1 MSDLREALEAAMDQP
16 NTAADDVTT
25 EVVEEPSSIPEGGGL
40 EPASTSASSA
50 APQNED
56 PPVDLNTLSET
67 GEISGS
73 EGRKRGPDGKFA
85 PKEAKIEQKQ
95 AENQPLATENQG
107 IAPAPKA
114 GEPPKPYDKAPISWR
129 PEVRE
134 EWDKLP
140 ESVKQTVATR
150 ERQVQQVL
158 NESAEA
164 RKFTEVINR
173 TIAPYQ
179 AMLQAENM
187 HPVQM
192 VGDLL
197 QTAQALRTSPPAS
210 KAELVATIIT
220 KFGIDIP
227 MLDRALSGQQPHSDP
242 VQAQVEQM
250 LQQQLAP
257 IQQEFQ
263 QLRQQRDYQTQQVQY
278 QAAQTVDQFIESVP
292 YGRDVA
298 PMMADLI
305 DMAEARGQSMSL
317 EQAYEAAC
325 YADPGIRGLMQR
337 QQQQGNLQAR
347 AQAAAKAKGVAVS
360 VTGSPGASDGNAQ
373 QADSVRDAIVNAIAN
388 NSR

>member
-1 MSDLREALEAAMDQP
+1 MSELREALEAALDQP
-16 NTAADDVTT
+16 STAADPVTT
-25 EVVEEPSSIPEGGGL
+25 VVETEPSPISQDGGL
-40 EPASTSASSA
+40 EPTTTTAESA
-50 APQNED
+50 ATPGAPAD
-56 PPVDLNTLSET
+56 DLNALSEASAT
-67 GEISGS
+67 S
-73 EGRKRGPDGKFA
+73 ETESRKRGPDGKFI
-85 PKEAKIEQKQ
+85 PKEARLP
-95 AENQPLATENQG
+95 ENPAPATENPG
-107 IAPAPKA
+107 ITPGPKS
-114 GEPPKPYDKAPISWR
+114 GEPPKPSDKAPISWR

-164 RKFTEVINR
+164 RKFTEALNR
-173 TIAPYQ
+173 TISPYQ

-187 HPVQM
+187 HPIQM

-197 QTAQALRTSPPAS
+197 QTAQALRTAPPAT
-210 KAELVATIIT
+210 KAEIVSNIIQ

-227 MLDRALSGQQPHSDP
+227 MLDRALSGQQPQNDP
-242 VQAQVEQM
+242 VQQQVQQM

-263 QLRQQRDYQTQQVQY
+263 QLKQQRDYQQQQVQY
-278 QAAQTVDQFIESVP
+278 QAAQTVDQFIDSVP

-305 DMAEARGQSMSL
+305 DMARSRGQDMSL

-337 QQQQGNLQAR
+337 QQQTGNLQNR
-347 AQAAAKAKGVAVS
+347 AQAAAKAKGAAVS
-360 VTGSPGASDGNAQ
+360 VAGSPGASDGSVH
-373 QADSVRDAIVNAIAN
+373 QADSVRSAIENALTKVG
-388 NSR
+388 R

>member
-1 MSDLREALEAAMDQP
+1 MSELREALEAALDQP
-16 NTAADDVTT
+16 STAADSVTT
-25 EVVEEPSSIPEGGGL
+25 VVETEPSPISQDGGL
-40 EPASTSASSA
+40 EPTTTTAESA
-50 APQNED
+50 ATPSD
-56 PPVDLNTLSET
+56 DLNALSET
-67 GEISGS
+67 SATETTET
-73 EGRKRGPDGKFA
+73 EGRKRGPDGKFI
-85 PKEAKIEQKQ
+85 PREAKPP
-95 AENQPLATENQG
+95 ENPQLATENPG
-107 IAPAPKA
+107 ITPGPKS
-114 GEPPKPYDKAPISWR
+114 GEPPKPGDKAPITWR
-129 PEVRE
+129 PEVRA

-164 RKFTEVINR
+164 RKFTEVLNR

-197 QTAQALRTSPPAS
+197 QTAQALRTAPPAT
-210 KAELVATIIT
+210 KAEIVSNIIT

-227 MLDRALSGQQPHSDP
+227 MLDRALSGQQPQNDP
-242 VQAQVEQM
+242 VQQQVQQM

-263 QLRQQRDYQTQQVQY
+263 QLRQQRDYQQQQVQY
-278 QAAQTVDQFIESVP
+278 QAAQTVDQFIDSVP

-305 DMAEARGQSMSL
+305 DMAQARGQEMTL
-317 EQAYEAAC
+317 QQAYEAAC
-325 YADPGIRGLMQR
+325 YADPGIRGLME
-337 QQQQGNLQAR
+337 QQQKTGNLQAR
-347 AQAAAKAKGVAVS
+347 AQAAVKAKGAAVS
-360 VTGSPGASDGNAQ
+360 VNGSPGASDGSQ
-373 QADSVRDAIVNAIAN
+373 PQADSVRAAIENALTKVG
-388 NSR
+388 R

>member
-16 NTAADDVTT
+16 STAADDVTT
-25 EVVEEPSSIPEGGGL
+25 EVETEPSPTSQDSGL
-40 EPASTSASSA
+40 EPTTTSADSA
-50 APQNED
+50 ATPTD
-56 PPVDLNTLSET
+56 APAGDDLNALSEESAVVET
-67 GEISGS
+67 

-85 PKEAKIEQKQ
+85 PKEAKLP
-95 AENQPLATENQG
+95 ENPQLTTKNPG
-107 IAPAPKA
+107 IVPGPKS
-114 GEPPKPYDKAPISWR
+114 GEPPKPGEKAPITWR
-129 PEVRE
+129 PEVRA

-164 RKFTEVINR
+164 RKFTDVINR

-197 QTAQALRTSPPAS
+197 QTAQALRTAPPAS

-227 MLDRALSGQQPHSDP
+227 MLDKALSGQQVQDDP
-242 VQAQVEQM
+242 VQQQVQQM

-263 QLRQQRDYQTQQVQY
+263 QLRQQRDYQAQQVQY
-278 QAAQTVDQFIESVP
+278 QAATTVDSFIDSVP

-305 DMAEARGQSMSL
+305 DMARMRGQDMSL

-337 QQQQGNLQAR
+337 QQQAGSLQAK
-347 AQAAAKAKGVAVS
+347 AQAAAKAKGAAVS
-360 VTGSPGASDGNAQ
+360 VAGSPGASDGSIQ
-373 QADSVRDAIVNAIAN
+373 QSDSVRAAIENAIAN

>member
-1 MSDLREALEAAMDQP
+1 MSELREALEAALDQP
-16 NTAADDVTT
+16 STAADPVTT
-25 EVVEEPSSIPEGGGL
+25 EVETEPSPISQDGGL
-40 EPASTSASSA
+40 EPTTTTAESA
-50 APQNED
+50 ATPD
-56 PPVDLNTLSET
+56 APPEEVPEGDLNAAAEA
-67 GEISGS
+67 EQ
-73 EGRKRGPDGKFA
+73 RKRDASGRFA
-85 PKEAKIEQKQ
+85 PKNPA
-95 AENQPLATENQG
+95 PATENPG
-107 IAPAPKA
+107 ITPGPKS

-164 RKFTEVINR
+164 RKYTEALNR
-173 TIAPYQ
+173 TISPYQ
-179 AMLQAENM
+179 AMLQSENM
-187 HPVQM
+187 HPIQM

-197 QTAQALRTSPPAS
+197 QTAQVLRTGPPGS
-210 KAELVATIIT
+210 KAELVANIIQ

-227 MLDRALSGQQPHSDP
+227 MLDRALSGQQPQNDP
-242 VQAQVEQM
+242 VQQQVQQM

-263 QLRQQRDYQTQQVQY
+263 QLKQQRDYQQQQVQY
-278 QAAQTVDQFIESVP
+278 QAAQTVDQFIDSVP

-305 DMAEARGQSMSL
+305 DMARSRGQDMSL

-337 QQQQGNLQAR
+337 QQQTGNLQNR
-347 AQAAAKAKGVAVS
+347 AQAAAKAKGAAVS
-360 VTGSPGASDGNAQ
+360 VAGSPGASDGSVH
-373 QADSVRDAIVNAIAN
+373 QADSVRSAIENALTKVG
-388 NSR
+388 R

>member
-1 MSDLREALEAAMDQP
+1 MSELREALEAALDQP
-16 NTAADDVTT
+16 STAADEVTT
-25 EVVEEPSSIPEGGGL
+25 EVETEPSLTSEDRGL
-40 EPASTSASSA
+40 EPTTTSADSA
-50 APQNED
+50 ATPTD
-56 PPVDLNTLSET
+56 APAGDDLNALSEASAT
-67 GEISGS
+67 S
-73 EGRKRGPDGKFA
+73 ETESRKRGPDGKFI
-85 PKEAKIEQKQ
+85 PKEAKLP
-95 AENQPLATENQG
+95 ENPPPATENPG
-107 IAPAPKA
+107 ITPGPKS
-114 GEPPKPYDKAPISWR
+114 GEPPKITDKAPITWR
-129 PEVRE
+129 PEVRA

-164 RKFTEVINR
+164 RKFTDVINR

-192 VGDLL
+192 VDDLL
-197 QTAQALRTSPPAS
+197 RTAQALRTAPPAT
-210 KAELVATIIT
+210 KAEIVSTIIT

-227 MLDRALSGQQPHSDP
+227 MLDKALSGQQIPADP
-242 VQAQVEQM
+242 VQEQVQQL

-278 QAAQTVDQFIESVP
+278 QAAQTVDSFIESVP

-305 DMAEARGQSMSL
+305 DMAQARGQEMTL
-317 EQAYEAAC
+317 QQAYEAAC

-337 QQQQGNLQAR
+337 QQQTGSLQSK
-347 AQAAAKAKGVAVS
+347 AQAAQKARSAAVS
-360 VTGSPGASDGNAQ
+360 VVGSPGASDGAVQ
-373 QADSVRDAIVNAIAN
+373 QADSVRAAIENAIAN